1 MKTLKLFFIAAFLLT
16 ISANSQITKGNWM
29 VGGSGN
35 FESNNIETTI
45 KSSNTISTQTGKGL
59 LLQPNIGYFLANKF
73 AIGLSPSF
81 SIGSTNENKTITSY
95 AVGGFARYY
104 LLKPEKLINIV
115 TQIEYS
121 YSPPQRNSSVEN
133 LGFKAGPALFFNE
146 SVALELTLNYK
157 IINFDSDYSSSKW
170 KTFNVGIG
178 FQIHLKK

>member
-1 MKTLKLFFIAAFLLT
+1 MKTIKLFFIAT
-16 ISANSQITKGNWM
+16 ILFTLSANAQITKGNWM
-29 VGGSGN
+29 VGGTGN
-35 FESNNIETTI
+35 FESNNIETNI
-45 KSSNTISTQTGKGL
+45 KSSNTTSTQTGKGL
-59 LLQPNIGYFLANKF
+59 FLQPNVGYFLANKF
-73 AIGLSPSF
+73 AVGLSPNLSISF
-81 SIGSTNENKTITSY
+81 SNDDKTITSY

-115 TQIEYS
+115 TQIKYS

-157 IINFDSDYSSSKW
+157 ITNFDSEFSSSKW
-170 KTFNVGIG
+170 KTFNIGLG